1 VTWPISGYELQQG
14 TIGDRALLVAFMRQT
29 YRERSLKSDL
39 GHLRLTVEQ
48 YFSSETPLWW
58 VVEAQSPESRVG
70 SLWVGSSI
78 DQASGERQAYIFLL
92 YVDPQHRRRGL
103 GQALLQVA
111 EDWAENRGDRQ
122 IGLQMFADNDVA
134 AAFYRACGYG
144 IVTYGMQKGLSL

>member
-1 VTWPISGYELQQG
+1 
-14 TIGDRALLVAFMRQT
+14 MRRT
-29 YRERSLKSDL
+29 YRERSPDADL

-58 VVEAQSPESRVG
+58 VVEAQAAESPIG
-70 SLWVGSSI
+70 ALWAGSSI

-92 YVDPQHRRRGL
+92 YIDPAHRRRGL
-103 GQALLQVA
+103 GQVLLRTA
-111 EDWAENRGDRQ
+111 EVWAQARGDRR

-144 IVTYGMQKGLSL
+144 VKTYGMQKPLV